1 LSLKDRLTLVMNR
14 YKELMAFP
22 QVIRLG
28 ISAFPARLAYGMIGL
43 GIFFKAEQETGSV
56 AIAGFAI
63 GLNSLAGSLTAGLRG
78 SVMDRFGQKWPIR
91 ILVPLYSCLILLLNT
106 METRTSILVT
116 AFILGITAPPINLSV
131 RPLWKDIV
139 PDTYLRTA
147 YAFDS
152 SMMSSTSVIGPVII
166 TALSLSS
173 RPSLGLGMTAALMF
187 IGGIA
192 LSLTPASRDWIPEKK
207 QKGQQRLWRDRAI
220 RLLMFEGCF
229 IGFGWGVFDVAVPAF
244 ATQEGVQHRV
254 AWIFAAFGAATVV
267 GGLLGGLVSKKLAPL
282 SALRRAYFL
291 WVIACIPIAFTYP
304 DWSMALFGACIGFV
318 GGAVQVFYF
327 EVLEAVR
334 PKGSQTASLGWIWS
348 VEGSFMAVGAAVGG
362 VVSETFSPRIGL
374 AMLPIMISIGLIVLS
389 IGRGRLSNANDI
401 PTDEEDLQAMKDIS
415 NEVK

>member
-1 LSLKDRLTLVMNR
+1 MKDRLTLVMNR

-187 IGGIA
+187 IGGVA

-207 QKGQQRLWRDRAI
+207 RKGQQRLWRDRAI

-389 IGRGRLSNANDI
+389 IGRGRLSAANDI

>member
-1 LSLKDRLTLVMNR
+1 MKYLMKR
-14 YKELMAFP
+14 YRELLAFP

-28 ISAFPARLAYGMIGL
+28 LSAFPARLAYSMIGL
-43 GIFFKAEQETGSV
+43 GIFFKAEQETGSI

-63 GLNSLAGSLTAGLRG
+63 GLNSLAGSLTAGIRG

-91 ILVPLYSCLILLLNT
+91 ILVPMYAGLIFLLNT
-106 METRTSILVT
+106 METRQSILIT
-116 AFILGITAPPINLSV
+116 AFVLGITAPPINLSV

-139 PDTYLRTA
+139 PDSYLRTA

-152 SMMSSTSVIGPVII
+152 SMMSATSVIGPVVI
-166 TALSLSS
+166 TALMLSN
-173 RPSLGLGMTAALMF
+173 RPGFGLGTIATLML

-220 RLLMFEGCF
+220 QLLMFEGCF

-254 AWIFAAFGAATVV
+254 AWIFAAFGAATVI

-282 SALRRAYFL
+282 SALRRAYLL
-291 WVIACIPIAFTYP
+291 WLIACVPVAFTYP
-304 DWSMALFGACIGFV
+304 DWSMALIGACIGFL

-348 VEGSFMAVGAAVGG
+348 VEGSFMALGAAVGG
-362 VVSETFSPRIGL
+362 VVSESFSPRIGL
-374 AMLPIMISIGLIVLS
+374 AMLPIMIFIGLGILS
-389 IGRGRLSNANDI
+389 IGRARLSAANDV
-401 PTDEEDLQAMKDIS
+401 PTEEEDLQAMKDIS
-415 NEVK
+415 NESK

>member
-1 LSLKDRLTLVMNR
+1 
-14 YKELMAFP
+14 MAFP

-43 GIFFKAEQETGSV
+43 GIFFKTEQETGSV
-56 AIAGFAI
+56 AAAGFAI
-63 GLNSLAGSLTAGLRG
+63 GLNSLAGAATAGLRG

-91 ILVPLYSCLILLLNT
+91 ILVPMYSGLILLLNT
-106 METRTSILVT
+106 METRQSILIT
-116 AFILGITAPPINLSV
+116 AFVLGITAPPINLSV

-139 PDTYLRTA
+139 PDSYLRTA

-152 SMMSSTSVIGPVII
+152 SMMSSTSVIGPVAI

-173 RPSLGLGMTAALMF
+173 HPGLGLGTIAALMF
-187 IGGIA
+187 TGGLA
-192 LSLTPASRDWIPEKK
+192 LSLTPASRDWVPEKK
-207 QKGQQRLWRDRAI
+207 KKGQQRLWRDRAI
-220 RLLMFEGCF
+220 QLLMFEGCF

-254 AWIFAAFGAATVV
+254 AWIFASFGAATVV
-267 GGLLGGLVSKKLAPL
+267 GGLLGGLVSKKFAPL
-282 SALRRAYFL
+282 SALRLAYLL
-291 WVIACIPIAFTYP
+291 WLIACLPVAFTYP
-304 DWSMALFGACIGFV
+304 DWTMALVGASIGFL

-362 VVSETFSPRIGL
+362 VVSEVFSPRVGL
-374 AMLPIMISIGLIVLS
+374 AMLPIMICIGLIILS
-389 IGRGRLSNANDI
+389 IGRGRLSAANDI

-415 NEVK
+415 NESK

>member
-1 LSLKDRLTLVMNR
+1 MKR
-14 YKELMAFP
+14 YRELMAFP

-63 GLNSLAGSLTAGLRG
+63 GLNSLAGSLTAGIRG

-91 ILVPLYSCLILLLNT
+91 ILVPMYSGLILLLNT
-106 METRTSILVT
+106 METRHSILIT
-116 AFILGITAPPINLSV
+116 AFVLGITAPPINLSV

-139 PDTYLRTA
+139 PDSYLRTA

-152 SMMSSTSVIGPVII
+152 SMMSTTSVIGPVVI

-173 RPSLGLGMTAALMF
+173 RPGFGLGTIAALMF
-187 IGGIA
+187 IGGVA

-207 QKGQQRLWRDRAI
+207 QKGQQRLWKDRAI
-220 RLLMFEGCF
+220 QLLMFEGCF

-282 SALRRAYFL
+282 SALRRAYLL
-291 WVIACIPIAFTYP
+291 WLIACVPVAFTYP
-304 DWSMALFGACIGFV
+304 DWSMALIGACIGFL

-334 PKGSQTASLGWIWS
+334 PKGSQTSSLGWIWS

-374 AMLPIMISIGLIVLS
+374 AMLPIMIFIGLIILT
-389 IGRGRLSNANDI
+389 IGNARLSAANDV

-415 NEVK
+415 DQSK

>member
-1 LSLKDRLTLVMNR
+1 MKYLMKR
-14 YKELMAFP
+14 YRELLAFP

-28 ISAFPARLAYGMIGL
+28 LSAFPARLAYSMIGL
-43 GIFFKAEQETGSV
+43 GIFFKAEQETGSI

-63 GLNSLAGSLTAGLRG
+63 GLNSLAGSLTAGIRG

-91 ILVPLYSCLILLLNT
+91 ILVPMYAGLIFLLNT
-106 METRTSILVT
+106 METRQSILIT

-139 PDTYLRTA
+139 PDSYLRTA

-152 SMMSSTSVIGPVII
+152 SMMSTTSVIGPVVI
-166 TALSLSS
+166 TALMLSS
-173 RPSLGLGMTAALMF
+173 RPGFGLGTIATLML

-220 RLLMFEGCF
+220 QLLMFEGCF

-254 AWIFAAFGAATVV
+254 AWIFASFGAATVI

-282 SALRRAYFL
+282 SALRRAYLL
-291 WVIACIPIAFTYP
+291 WLIACVPVAFTYP
-304 DWSMALFGACIGFV
+304 DWSMALIGACIGFL

-348 VEGSFMAVGAAVGG
+348 VEGSFMALGAAVGG
-362 VVSETFSPRIGL
+362 VVSESFSPRIGL
-374 AMLPIMISIGLIVLS
+374 AMLPIMIFIGLIILS
-389 IGRGRLSNANDI
+389 IGRARLSAANDV
-401 PTDEEDLQAMKDIS
+401 PTEEEDLQAMKDIS
-415 NEVK
+415 NESK

>member
-1 LSLKDRLTLVMNR
+1 
-14 YKELMAFP
+14 MAFP

-78 SVMDRFGQKWPIR
+78 SVMDRSGQKWPIR
-91 ILVPLYSCLILLLNT
+91 ILVPSYSCLILLLNT

-389 IGRGRLSNANDI
+389 IGRGRLSAANDI

>member
-1 LSLKDRLTLVMNR
+1 MKR
-14 YKELMAFP
+14 YLELFAFP

-28 ISAFPARLAYGMIGL
+28 VSAFPARLAYSMIGL

-56 AIAGFAI
+56 AVAGFAI
-63 GLNSLAGSLTAGLRG
+63 GLNSLAGSLTAGIRG

-91 ILVPLYSCLILLLNT
+91 ILVPMYASLIILLNT
-106 METRTSILVT
+106 MESRQSILVT
-116 AFILGITAPPINLSV
+116 AFVLGITAPPINLSV

-139 PDTYLRTA
+139 PDSYLRTA

-152 SMMSSTSVIGPVII
+152 SMMSTTSVIGPVVI

-173 RPSLGLGMTAALMF
+173 RPGLGLGTIATLML

-207 QKGQQRLWRDRAI
+207 QKGQQRLWKDRAI
-220 RLLMFEGCF
+220 QLLMFEGCF

-282 SALRRAYFL
+282 SALRRAYLL
-291 WVIACIPIAFTYP
+291 WLLACIPIAFTYP
-304 DWSMALFGACIGFV
+304 DWSMALIGACIGFL

-374 AMLPIMISIGLIVLS
+374 AMLPIMIFTGLIILS
-389 IGRGRLSNANDI
+389 IGRARLGAANDV
-401 PTDEEDLQAMKDIS
+401 PTEEEDLQAIKDIS
-415 NEVK
+415 DESK

>member
-1 LSLKDRLTLVMNR
+1 MKDRLTLVMNR

-91 ILVPLYSCLILLLNT
+91 ILVPSYSCLILLLNT

-374 AMLPIMISIGLIVLS
+374 AMLPIMISIGLIILS
-389 IGRGRLSNANDI
+389 IGRGRLSAANDI

>member
-1 LSLKDRLTLVMNR
+1 
-14 YKELMAFP
+14 MAFP

-43 GIFFKAEQETGSV
+43 GIFFKTEQETGSV
-56 AIAGFAI
+56 AAAGFAI
-63 GLNSLAGSLTAGLRG
+63 GLNSLAGAATAGLRG

-91 ILVPLYSCLILLLNT
+91 ILVPMYSGLILLLNT
-106 METRTSILVT
+106 METRQSILIT
-116 AFILGITAPPINLSV
+116 AFVLGITAPPINLSV

-139 PDTYLRTA
+139 PESYLRTA

-152 SMMSSTSVIGPVII
+152 SMMSSTSVIGPVVV

-173 RPSLGLGMTAALMF
+173 RPGLGLGTIAALMF
-187 IGGIA
+187 TGGIA

-207 QKGQQRLWRDRAI
+207 SKGQQRLWRDRAI
-220 RLLMFEGCF
+220 QLLMFEGCF

-254 AWIFAAFGAATVV
+254 AWIFAAFGLATVV
-267 GGLLGGLVSKKLAPL
+267 GGLLGGLVSKKVAPL
-282 SALRRAYFL
+282 SALRLAYLL
-291 WVIACIPIAFTYP
+291 WLVACLPIAFTYP
-304 DWSMALFGACIGFV
+304 DWTMALVGACIGFL

-362 VVSETFSPRIGL
+362 VVSEVFSPRIGL
-374 AMLPIMISIGLIVLS
+374 AMLPMMICIGLIILS
-389 IGRGRLSNANDI
+389 IGRGRLSAANDI
-401 PTDEEDLQAMKDIS
+401 PTDEEDLQAIKDIS
-415 NEVK
+415 NESK

>member
-1 LSLKDRLTLVMNR
+1 MNR
-14 YKELMAFP
+14 YKELFGFP

-43 GIFFKAEQETGSV
+43 GIFFKAEQETSSI

-63 GLNSLAGSLTAGLRG
+63 GLNSLAGSLTAGIRG

-91 ILVPLYSCLILLLNT
+91 ILVPMYSALILLLNT
-106 METRTSILVT
+106 METRQSILVT
-116 AFILGITAPPINLSV
+116 AFVLGITAPPINLSV

-139 PDTYLRTA
+139 PDSYLRTA

-152 SMMSSTSVIGPVII
+152 SMMSSTSVIGPVVI

-173 RPSLGLGMTAALMF
+173 RPELGLGTVATLMF
-187 IGGIA
+187 IGGVA
-192 LSLTPASRDWIPEKK
+192 LSLTPASRDWVPEKK
-207 QKGQQRLWRDRAI
+207 KKNQQKLWRDRAI
-220 RLLMFEGCF
+220 QLLMFEGCF

-254 AWIFAAFGAATVV
+254 AWIFASFGASTVI

-282 SALRRAYFL
+282 LALRRAYLL
-291 WVIACIPIAFTYP
+291 WLIACVPVAFTYP
-304 DWSMALFGACIGFV
+304 DWSMALIGACIGLV

-334 PKGSQTASLGWIWS
+334 PRGSQTASLGWIWS
-348 VEGSFMAVGAAVGG
+348 VEGSFMALGAAVGG

-374 AMLPIMISIGLIVLS
+374 AMLPIMILFGLIILT
-389 IGRGRLSNANDI
+389 IGRGRLSAANDI

>member
-1 LSLKDRLTLVMNR
+1 MKR
-14 YKELMAFP
+14 YKELFAFP

-28 ISAFPARLAYGMIGL
+28 LSAFPARLAYSMIGL
-43 GIFFKAEQETGSV
+43 GIFFKAEQETGSI

-63 GLNSLAGSLTAGLRG
+63 GLNSLAGSLTAGIRG

-91 ILVPLYSCLILLLNT
+91 ILVPMYAALIILLNT
-106 METRTSILVT
+106 MESRQSILIA
-116 AFILGITAPPINLSV
+116 AFVLGITAPPINLSV

-139 PDTYLRTA
+139 PDSYLRTA

-152 SMMSSTSVIGPVII
+152 SMMSSTSVIGPVVI

-173 RPSLGLGMTAALMF
+173 HPGYGLGAVAALML
-187 IGGIA
+187 IGGFA

-207 QKGQQRLWRDRAI
+207 KKNQQKLWRDRAI
-220 RLLMFEGCF
+220 QLLMFEGCF

-282 SALRRAYFL
+282 SALRRAYFFWL
-291 WVIACIPIAFTYP
+291 IACIPIAFTYP
-304 DWSMALFGACIGFV
+304 DWSMALLGACIGFL

-362 VVSETFSPRIGL
+362 VVSETLSPRIGL
-374 AMLPIMISIGLIVLS
+374 AMLPIMIGMGLIILS
-389 IGRGRLSNANDI
+389 IGRGRLSAANDI